1 MAGVY
6 PPPQSPQGARGICPS
21 VAKIGAGVEV
31 GAVVVFCGFGAE
43 TQTHINET
51 TPERRA
57 TTAGRTAQT
66 NRPNRTPGREET
78 DTQTQ
83 RPDTP
88 ETGRKRGR
96 ANRTKQTRERTRA
109 TTPTRDNPSKTADHK
124 SRTHKTNQ
132 GRTRANPHAEPQQ
145 ASDTTGRKNRQPNQ
159 RDHHAPRT
167 PRKREPKRTND
178 NNTGNTPKQKIYAVW
193 HYLQCTHCFLGT
205 VVSFKQGRERSVY
218 KPRLVRGIRHTPS
231 VASLSAKK
239 GLCSFFCVGLPT
251 RSLA

>member
-1 MAGVY
+1 MAGGL
-6 PPPQSPQGARGICPS
+6 PPPQSPQGARGLCPS

-43 TQTHINET
+43 TQTHTNET

-132 GRTRANPHAEPQQ
+132 GRTRANGVNSFCQM
-145 ASDTTGRKNRQPNQ
+145 
-159 RDHHAPRT
+159 
-167 PRKREPKRTND
+167 
-178 NNTGNTPKQKIYAVW
+178 I
-193 HYLQCTHCFLGT
+193 
-205 VVSFKQGRERSVY
+205 VSVSYRFCQMIVSV
-218 KPRLVRGIRHTPS
+218 
-231 VASLSAKK
+231 LSR
-239 GLCSFFCVGLPT
+239 F
-251 RSLA
+251 

>member
-1 MAGVY
+1 M
-6 PPPQSPQGARGICPS
+6 
-21 VAKIGAGVEV
+21 
-31 GAVVVFCGFGAE
+31 FCGFGAE
-43 TQTHINET
+43 TQTHTNET

-66 NRPNRTPGREET
+66 NQPNRTAEREET

-96 ANRTKQTRERTRA
+96 ANRTKQSRERTRA
-109 TTPTRDNPSKTADHK
+109 TTPATENPSKTASHN

-132 GRTRANPHAEPQQ
+132 GRTRANPQPEPQQ
-145 ASDTTGRKNRQPNQ
+145 ARTTRGRQTTQENQ

-178 NNTGNTPKQKIYAVW
+178 NNKENTPKQKIYAVW

-218 KPRLVRGIRHTPS
+218 KPRLVREIRHTPS